1 MSDSFSCPCAHERDR
16 NWRIRSWIPS
26 HLRLPLHRS
35 SDDAELRAAII
46 RVLTQAGHEAV
57 PALSGKDA
65 LDLIAAAEFDGLYCT
80 IELPGRADGWEVG
93 TTFSYIWPDRP
104 VVYASAISAP
114 PGPLPKGV
122 FLRKPFAGGMIAK
135 AFGWVGA
142 ARAGSAA
149 QPQPKNPTAGRIK
162 PARGSVHTA

>member
-1 MSDSFSCPCAHERDR
+1 LDSISPAIAAPSILRRRGTARGHHSRPYPGR
-16 NWRIRSWIPS
+16 PRGRSGAF
-26 HLRLPLHRS
+26 RR
-35 SDDAELRAAII
+35 
-46 RVLTQAGHEAV
+46 
-57 PALSGKDA
+57 DA